1 MKTVVLGDIHGRLI
15 WMDIIEKENPDRV
28 IFLGDY
34 VTTHDKVS
42 AEQQLSNLEDILN
55 YKEENPDKVILL
67 RGNHDTQ
74 HLGYYWAQC
83 SGWNGKVWG
92 TMSQLE
98 FKNRFLNLTQWVY
111 IDSDLKTIFSHAG
124 ISKVWL
130 KSVEKYIISKQG
142 AQYDDGTIDEEIL
155 LASINSI
162 EPCELFGFTPSNS
175 LDYYGE
181 SITQPLTWIRPAS
194 LCECNINEWNQVVG
208 HTPVNDHIIDIGEH
222 VGIKEKIWL
231 CDALCINQYLVIED
245 SKFIPKSL

>member
-1 MKTVVLGDIHGRLI
+1 MKIVVLGDIHGRLI
-15 WMDIIEKENPDRV
+15 WSDIIEKENPDRV

-67 RGNHDTQ
+67 RGNHDIQ

-92 TMSQLE
+92 TMSQPE
-98 FKNRFLNLTQWVY
+98 FKNRFLNLTQWIY
-111 IDSDLKTIFSHAG
+111 IDNDLKTIFSHAG

-130 KSVEKYIISKQG
+130 KSVEKHIISKQG

-155 LASINSI
+155 LASINNI
-162 EPCELFGFTPSNS
+162 EPCELFGFTPSWGGDCYGNS
-175 LDYYGE
+175 T
-181 SITQPLTWIRPAS
+181 TQPPTWIRPET
-194 LCECNINEWNQVVG
+194 LCTCNIREWDQVVG
-208 HTPVNDHIIDIGEH
+208 HTPVRMSIVNIGKVES
-222 VGIKEKIWL
+222 IKEKIWL
-231 CDALCINQYLVIED
+231 CDALGINQYLVIED
-245 SKFIPKSL
+245 NEFTPKSL